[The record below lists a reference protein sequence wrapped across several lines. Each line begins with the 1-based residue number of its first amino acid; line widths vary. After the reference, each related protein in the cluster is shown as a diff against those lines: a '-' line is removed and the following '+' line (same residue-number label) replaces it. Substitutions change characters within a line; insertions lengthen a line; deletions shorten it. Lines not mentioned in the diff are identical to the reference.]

1 MRKGRNVQDDGG
13 GLVAAIQ
20 ALLGGA
26 VTSLASAL
34 AGRLMYHSG
43 EVSRGRRRFWSAD
56 LLLDLPI
63 VLVAAVVA
71 EAIGS
76 HLHLSDSST
85 IGLASVLAYLGP
97 RGAQQAAWRILT
109 WWKGG
114 PKDGQ

>member
-1 MRKGRNVQDDGG
+1 MRKDGKLQDDSG
-13 GLVAAIQ
+13 GLVAALQ

-26 VTSLASAL
+26 VTSLAASL
-34 AGRLMYHSG
+34 AGRLMYHSS

-63 VLVAAVVA
+63 VVVAAVCA

-76 HLHLSDSST
+76 HLHLSGST
-85 IGLASVLAYLGP
+85 TTGIASVLAWLGP
-97 RGAQQAAWRILT
+97 RGAQQAAWRILS

>member
-1 MRKGRNVQDDGG
+1 MKRDKELQDDGG
-13 GLVAAIQ
+13 GLVAALQ

-43 EVSRGRRRFWSAD
+43 EVSRGRRRFLSVE

-76 HLHLSDSST
+76 HLHLSDSTT

-97 RGAQQAAWRILT
+97 RGAHQVAWRILT

-114 PKDGQ
+114 PKDGS